1 MQETSEKYDLV
12 VKSDN
17 ARYFSIVKH
26 NGITLNIEVQDFKY
40 EGLINTDEDIS
51 IGNTCSSMVSF
62 SLYKPEISL
71 ENKEIEIR
79 YGLMID
85 SKLESIRI
93 GYFTIQTQESDGEV
107 TKFTGYDR
115 MGTRFEKAYF
125 SDLSYPNNTKNIV
138 NEILQKTNVS
148 IEEELT
154 KSYTIKKKPSGYTL
168 REIIGY
174 IAALY
179 GKNAIINRN
188 GKLEFK
194 WYKKENYTIDASR
207 YYEDGIEISSETDF
221 IVNKISCTV
230 KDGESESKTLEEG
243 VGITG
248 IYIENPFMTESILK
262 EIYKSISGFQFRPMS
277 VRFLGDFKIDLGDV
291 ISVKIDNHI
300 YEIPV
305 MQIQQECDG
314 GLITKI
320 TSIAKS
326 ESEQEIDKNGPNKR
340 EMDRYYAELVIIN
353 EAMINKLD
361 VETAKI
367 TYATIKNLEATNAE
381 IENLKANTI
390 TTEYLNANYANIQL
404 GNIHT
409 ADVAKLFANVGLIDS
424 AVIENGHITG
434 YLSSVKIN
442 ADVIEAGTLS
452 VDRLLITGEDSIVY
466 QINVNSSGL
475 SKEELTKDVYKK
487 YLNGTDIVANSITA
501 NQIAAGTIT
510 AKEILTK
517 SITIGCISDSAIES
531 INSGVVK
538 DIEDVSSYVSILE
551 QNFDGFK
558 TIVSETYTTKE
569 AFEALEIGA
578 TNLLT
583 GTKNEATKRVMGS
596 YYTNYKNIKI
606 EDIGLVAGEDYVT
619 FSAVF
624 GTAGENFFD
633 NISVRITQV
642 NSENSTI
649 SNSFGNFVK
658 NNVGGFSSVSVKLDK
673 NCNSIMLMFGR
684 ENGGT
689 SAQTFNF
696 SSKKEKLERGNKAT
710 DWSPSPKDIE
720 SEINVISTSYQQL
733 SDKFSWIVKSGTSE
747 SNMTLTDS
755 MYELISN
762 NIILT
767 AEHIDL
773 NGIVTANG
781 GFSILK
787 DGSFNAE
794 IGRIAGFIV
803 GGNAI
808 YDTNLNLQI
817 TPGNII
823 CQGDSTNL
831 ETKITGGS
839 ITCTCEIPSTTDLG
853 LKRPISVLLKQGSTT
868 TRCFDISIVKSGGTI
883 IKGMT
888 MNGSISCQDLKIS
901 TTSYPSLKGNDS
913 VLCLSVDSSTN
924 GSIRLKKDSNNYGIF
939 APTFNGNSTTSGQFG
954 CYLGDSS
961 HKWKDIYS
969 VNSVIQT
976 SDKNEKNDINTLDKK
991 MIDFVLK
998 LNPVSFKFKNG
1009 ESGRTHYG
1017 LIAQDVEE
1025 VLTDLKMTSNDFAG
1039 FIKTPKIKEIEENTV
1054 NDEGEIVTKI
1064 IYEKIP
1070 NEYTYGLR
1078 YEEFIAPM
1086 IKTIQCQQE
1095 KIELLEDSIKELK
1108 EIVKNFL

>member
-1 MQETSEKYDLV
+1 MQETSDKYDFI

-26 NGITLNIEVQDFKY
+26 NGVTLNIEMQDFNY
-40 EGLINTDEDIS
+40 EGLINSNEDIS

-62 SLYKPEISL
+62 SVYQPEINL

-85 SKLESIRI
+85 NKLESIRI

-138 NEILQKTNVS
+138 NEILQKANVQ

-154 KSYTIKKKPSGYTL
+154 NSYTIKKKPAGYTL

-194 WYKKENYTIDASR
+194 WYKKSNYKINASR
-207 YYEDGIEISSETDF
+207 YYEDGIEINSESDF
-221 IVNKISCTV
+221 VVDKISCLV
-230 KDGESESKTLEEG
+230 KNGESESKTIEEG
-243 VGITG
+243 SGTTG

-262 EIYKSISGFQFRPMS
+262 EIYDNISGFQFRPMS
-277 VRFLGDFKIDLGDV
+277 VRFLGDFRIDLGDI
-291 ISVKIDNHI
+291 ISVNIDNYI

-326 ESEQEIDKNGPNKR
+326 EAEQEINRNGPNKR
-340 EMDRYYAELVIIN
+340 EMNRYYAELVIIN
-353 EAMINKLD
+353 EALINKLD

-390 TTEYLNANYANIQL
+390 TTEYLNAHYANIQL

-452 VDRLLITGEDSIVY
+452 VERLLVTGTDSIVY
-466 QINVNSSGL
+466 QINVDSSGL

-510 AKEILTK
+510 AREILAK
-517 SITIGCISDSAIES
+517 SLTIGCISDSAIQS

-538 DIEDVSSYVSILE
+538 DIEEVSYYVSILE
-551 QNFDGFK
+551 QNFNGFK
-558 TIVSETYTTKE
+558 TVVSETYTTKE
-569 AFEALEIGA
+569 TFDSLEIGA
-578 TNLLT
+578 TNLIL
-583 GTKNEATKRVMGS
+583 GTKSEATRRVMGP

-606 EDIGLVAGEDYVT
+606 SDIGLEPGEDYIT
-619 FSAVF
+619 FSCVF
-624 GTAGENFFD
+624 GTAGENFID

-649 SNSFGNFVK
+649 SNSFGNYVK
-658 NNVGGFSSVSVKLDK
+658 NNVGGFSAVSVKLDK
-673 NCNSIMLMFGR
+673 SCDSILLRFGR
-684 ENGGT
+684 EHGGT

-696 SSKKEKLERGNKAT
+696 STKKEKLEKGNKAT
-710 DWSPSPKDIE
+710 DWSPSPKDFE
-720 SEINVISTSYQQL
+720 SEIEVISTSYEQL
-733 SDKFSWIVKSGTSE
+733 SDKFTWIVKSGTSE
-747 SNMTLTDS
+747 STMQLTDT
-755 MYELISN
+755 MLQLISKGIEITADRI
-762 NIILT
+762 NI
-767 AEHIDL
+767 
-773 NGIVTANG
+773 NGVVSANG
-781 GFSILK
+781 GFSISK

-794 IGRIAGFIV
+794 VGRIAGFIV

-817 TPGNII
+817 SPGTII
-823 CQGDSTNL
+823 CQESSNNL

-839 ITCTCEIPSTTDLG
+839 IVCTCEIPESSDLG
-853 LKRPISVLLKQGSTT
+853 IKRPISVLLKQGNSTT
-868 TRCFDISIVKSGGTI
+868 RYFDISIVKTGGTI
-883 IKGMT
+883 ISGLT
-888 MNGSISCQDLKIS
+888 MNGDINCKDLKVS
-901 TTSYPSLKGNDS
+901 STSYPNIKGNGS

-924 GSIRLKKDSNNYGIF
+924 GSVRLKKNNSNYGIF
-939 APTFNGNSTTSGQFG
+939 APTFDGNSSNSGQLG

-969 VNSVIQT
+969 TNAVIQV
-976 SDKNEKNDINTLDKK
+976 SDENEKTEIQELGKNLIEFILS
-991 MIDFVLK
+991 LK
-998 LNPVSFKFKNG
+998 PVSFKLKNG
-1009 ESGRTHYG
+1009 ESGRKHCG
-1017 LIAQDVEE
+1017 LIAQDVEKLMKNLNINSE
-1025 VLTDLKMTSNDFAG
+1025 DFAG
-1039 FIKTPKIKEIEENTV
+1039 FIKTQKIKEIEEYKEN
-1054 NDEGEIVTKI
+1054 NKGEIIVETKC
-1064 IYEKIP
+1064 EKIE
-1070 NEYTYGLR
+1070 NEHIYGLR
-1078 YEEFIAPM
+1078 YDEFIAPM
-1086 IKTIQCQQE
+1086 IKTIQYQNE
-1095 KIELLEDSIKELK
+1095 RIKLLENSVKELK
-1108 EIVKNFL
+1108 EIIKNLN